1 MVGRVGNEVW
11 LVAGGLPGETVEAE
25 TERRRASVVE
35 AVAVRMTGQPHPVR
49 VASPCPHAAL
59 CGGCDWPHVEPESGA
74 RLKAEVA
81 AGAARGQPDL
91 AARLRAAPVR
101 ASPPAWRLRARLH
114 WDPALR
120 RLGFY
125 GPRTWSVAEIDTCR
139 IISPRL
145 ARSRPIL
152 EAALAASCPAA
163 VDLEWLEDLEGAAAV
178 AALRRSRTGPDEVAS
193 GWVPP
198 ETSAASAVH
207 GFHRLERS
215 GTVVPGW
222 GPTSVTMRPGR
233 DLEVPIGSFFQGNR
247 HLVRWLFDRVTELI
261 GVASVPTF
269 DLHGG
274 VGFLAA
280 AASLASDRPL
290 TVVEPFQP
298 AARAAARNLPEA
310 QVVVGRTAEA
320 WFRRAGRLPRTALA
334 IVDPPRVGLS
344 ADLRR
349 RLTAWHPDRILML
362 SCDPATW
369 ARDTRDLTSKGYQV
383 VHLELVDLFPYTHH
397 VEVVTVL
404 ETT

>member
-1 MVGRVGNEVW
+1 
-11 LVAGGLPGETVEAE
+11 
-25 TERRRASVVE
+25 
-35 AVAVRMTGQPHPVR
+35 
-49 VASPCPHAAL
+49 
-59 CGGCDWPHVEPESGA
+59 
-74 RLKAEVA
+74 
-81 AGAARGQPDL
+81 
-91 AARLRAAPVR
+91 
-101 ASPPAWRLRARLH
+101 
-114 WDPALR
+114 
-120 RLGFY
+120 
-125 GPRTWSVAEIDTCR
+125 VAEIDTCR